1 MSDSLPPLNCST
13 PGFPVFHYHLPEF
26 AQIHVHR
33 VGDAIQPSH
42 PLSPPFPLALNLSPH
57 QALFQWVTSLH
68 QVAKVLKL
76 QLQHQPL
83 QWILEL
89 ISFRIDW
96 LDLLAVQGT
105 LKSLVQH
112 HSSKASIFRH
122 SGFFTVQLSHP
133 YMTME
138 FHKFP
143 NPCFYFFCRFF
154 CVCFYHFEY
163 YHSKESQ
170 GKIHKC

>member
-1 MSDSLPPLNCST
+1 MSNSLWPHGLQHIRLPCPSLSPRDCSNSCPLSWWCHPTVSSSIARLSSYPQSFAESGSLPVSQLFASGGQST
-13 PGFPVFHYHLPEF
+13 EASASASVLPVNTQSWFL
-26 AQIHVHR
+26 
-33 VGDAIQPSH
+33 
-42 PLSPPFPLALNLSPH
+42 L
-57 QALFQWVTSLH
+57 
-68 QVAKVLKL
+68 VLTD
-76 QLQHQPL
+76 
-83 QWILEL
+83 L
-89 ISFRIDW
+89 IS
-96 LDLLAVQGT
+96 LLSKGLSGVF
-105 LKSLVQH
+105 
-112 HSSKASIFRH
+112 SSTTIWKH
-122 SGFFTVQLSHP
+122 QFFGAQAFFMVQLSHP